1 MVMATAMADLDLAW
15 GMAGIT
21 VVSVMVAMVTADT
34 VSRGLIILPLI
45 TPTLR

>member
-1 MVMATAMADLDLAW
+1 MVMVMGMDLDSGW
-15 GMAGIT
+15 VMAGIT
-21 VVSVMVAMVTADT
+21 VAMVTADT